1 MEIIGNYIEKVKCES
16 FLDIATNR
24 IRIRPIDNENF
35 STELVIECLK
45 IYRDTSKY
53 PIGTIFIAEN
63 VKVCKK
69 TNGRVYLRA
78 KDQLLI
84 PA

>member
-1 MEIIGNYIEKVKCES
+1 MEIIGNYFENVKCES
-16 FLDIATNR
+16 FLDITTNR
-24 IRIRPIDNENF
+24 VRIRPIDNENF
-35 STELVIECLK
+35 SKELVIECLK
-45 IYRDTSKY
+45 IYRNTSKY

-78 KDQLLI
+78 KDQLLT